1 METLCSKTMLIF
13 KSLFRSAR
21 KMLTFSLKVIKTIL
35 RLKSKTF
42 GVLTSTTLKSEVPSY
57 QQSSRIYS

>member
-1 METLCSKTMLIF
+1 METLYFKTMLTF
-13 KSLFRSAR
+13 KFLFRSAR
-21 KMLTFSLKVIKTIL
+21 KELTFSFKINKTIL
-35 RLKSKTF
+35 RLKSNTF